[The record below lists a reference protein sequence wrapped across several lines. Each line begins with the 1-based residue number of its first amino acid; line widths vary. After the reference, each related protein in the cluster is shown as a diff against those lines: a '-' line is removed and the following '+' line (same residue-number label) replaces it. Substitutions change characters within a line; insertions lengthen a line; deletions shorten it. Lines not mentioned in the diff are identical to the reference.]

1 LLPPYRIALYN
12 QIHAI
17 PGIDL
22 DVLLCA
28 LKEGDRSWQLNAEKA
43 QFPYTVFP
51 GLDVTLRFLASRSD
65 YYHLHLNPR
74 LIARLNRDEYD
85 AVILSEYAPLTH
97 QAAFWAAKLKR
108 MPVILWYR
116 SFSASSS
123 LLRRLITPYIDT
135 LINHSD
141 ALVVPGQKAKGY
153 LLERGAKQNQ
163 IFAVGNPVDNRYYQ
177 RAYRTYQDVGRDALR
192 QKLNLTGSKVI
203 LYVGRLIDMKGL
215 FDLLDA
221 FQVVVAEVPEA
232 RLLLVGDGYLE
243 EDLRQT
249 CREKVLPSVE
259 FVGFVQPTDLG
270 KYYLSANVFVLPSH
284 YEPWGLVV
292 NEAMIFGCP
301 VVATSAIGAA
311 DEILQHGKTGL
322 IVPPREPEQL
332 AEAILQ
338 IVSDKDLADSMGKNA
353 QALIAEHTPERSAQG
368 FAEAIEYAIQDTVM
382 EHR

>member
-1 LLPPYRIALYN
+1 
-12 QIHAI
+12 
-17 PGIDL
+17 
-22 DVLLCA
+22 
-28 LKEGDRSWQLNAEKA
+28 
-43 QFPYTVFP
+43 
-51 GLDVTLRFLASRSD
+51 
-65 YYHLHLNPR
+65 
-74 LIARLNRDEYD
+74 
-85 AVILSEYAPLTH
+85 
-97 QAAFWAAKLKR
+97 
-108 MPVILWYR
+108 
-116 SFSASSS
+116 
-123 LLRRLITPYIDT
+123 
-135 LINHSD
+135 
-141 ALVVPGQKAKGY
+141 
-153 LLERGAKQNQ
+153 
-163 IFAVGNPVDNRYYQ
+163 
-177 RAYRTYQDVGRDALR
+177 VGRDALR

-221 FQVVVAEVPEA
+221 FQVVVNEVPEA

-249 CREKVLPSVE
+249 CRENDLPSVE

-311 DEILQHGKTGL
+311 GEIVRHGETGL
-322 IVPPREPEQL
+322 IVPPRAPDQL
-332 AEAILQ
+332 AEAIVAIL
-338 IVSDKDLADSMGKNA
+338 SDKDLAESMGKNA